1 MRTIFDI
8 PYRDRHELNMLD
20 MFLPENRSNGCC
32 LLCIHGGGW
41 SGGSRP
47 QWRSVAKHFC
57 DLGYVSV
64 STSYRLAPDSRFPAQ
79 IEDVRLAMAYVR
91 SRAEEY
97 GFEFSKVAAMG
108 SSAGGHL
115 AALLATIGADDP
127 LGDSPELSIK
137 DTRPNAAV
145 CYCPVTTFCAG
156 PLQEGRLAN
165 SYIALMGGPESEMA
179 DAYRQASPVE
189 RISGVEPPFHFIH
202 GDADQTVPLIQSI
215 EMSRRLEEAGVR
227 SAVSVLPGVGHG
239 FGYGVTSGPQKESL
253 EIMEGFLADCF
264 LT

>member
-1 MRTIFDI
+1 MTVNLDI
-8 PYRDRHELNMLD
+8 PYSDRHELNKLD
-20 MFLPENRSNGCC
+20 LFLPESGGNGCC
-32 LLCIHGGGW
+32 LFCIHGGGW

-47 QWRSVAKHFC
+47 QWHSVAQHFC
-57 DLGYVSV
+57 GLGYVGV
-64 STSYRLAPDSRFPAQ
+64 STSYRLAPDCKFPSQ

-97 GFEFSKVAAMG
+97 GFDPSKVAAMG

-115 AALLATIGADDP
+115 TALLATIGEGDP
-127 LGDSPELSIK
+127 FGDGPELGLK

-165 SYIALMGGPESEMA
+165 SYIALMGGPESELG
-179 DAYRQASPVE
+179 DAYRLASPVE
-189 RISGVEPPFHFIH
+189 RIDGSEPPFHFIH
-202 GDADQTVPLIQSI
+202 GDADQTVPLIQST

-239 FGYGVTSGPQKESL
+239 FGYGVTSEPQKESL
-253 EIMEGFLADCF
+253 KIMEGFLSEYF